1 MKEAITGAAVLLL
14 CGLAVA
20 GEPPPTGPS
29 DVRWNPG
36 AEDCATS
43 TQPPLQVHRLDAA
56 TFVLRQNPCASFE
69 ANLMYLLV
77 GDERALLID
86 SGAIA
91 DPASMPLASTVMAL
105 LPQRAG
111 VRLPLLVAHTHSH
124 RDHREGDAQFASL
137 PGVEI
142 VPPDEQ
148 GVRRRYGF
156 RQWPDGVAQLDLGGR
171 IVHVLPA
178 PGHNDNHIVFHDE
191 RTGALFTGD
200 FLLPG
205 RLTVDDAHAFE
216 ASAQRVAAFVRDRP
230 VSQVLGGHVELDVDG
245 NLYPHG
251 ATFHPR
257 ERDMALTKADA
268 LALPAALADFNGIY
282 ATHANF
288 VITNPKRNLALLAG
302 AVVLVLALAIW
313 GVVRLLR
320 RRRAARAS
328 A

>member
-1 MKEAITGAAVLLL
+1 MKEAITGAAVLML
-14 CGLAVA
+14 CGLAFA
-20 GEPPPTGPS
+20 GEPPVGPS

-56 TFVLRQNPCASFE
+56 TFALRQNPCASFE

-91 DPASMPLASTVMAL
+91 DPARMPLASTVMGL
-105 LPQRAG
+105 LPQRDG
-111 VRLPLLVAHTHSH
+111 TRLPLIVAHTHSH

-142 VPPDEQ
+142 VPPDEA

-156 RQWPDGVAQLDLGGR
+156 KQWPDGIAQLDLGGR

-178 PGHNDNHIVFHDE
+178 PGHNDNHVVFHDE

-205 RLTVDDAHAFE
+205 RLTVDDAGAFE
-216 ASAQRVAAFVRDRP
+216 ASAQRVAAFVRDRS
-230 VSQVLGGHVELDVDG
+230 VSQVLGGHVELDMDG

-268 LALPAALADFNGIY
+268 LALPAALADFNGFY
-282 ATHANF
+282 STHANF
-288 VITNPKRNLALLAG
+288 VITNPKRNLALLAV